1 MEVTYRISEQDY
13 VNITKLSAKFT
24 PRIVL
29 AYCVAVLVLVLLV
42 IYRSQILRGG
52 ALPAAVIGGLIAG
65 LVVVFVMRYIVVPIL
80 ARRHYRKYKAI
91 HQEFAL
97 ELVDDGIR
105 FSSANGEGKVLWS
118 QVDKWRQN
126 DEFIL
131 IYLMPRLYYMV
142 PKSIADQGFD
152 LQALIEKLL
161 HHVGPPK

>member
-13 VNITKLSAKFT
+13 VSVTKLSAKLT

-29 AYCVAVLVLVLLV
+29 VYVVTTVVLVLLV
-42 IYRSQILRGG
+42 IYGSQILRGG
-52 ALPAAVIGGLIAG
+52 AIGGLIAG
-65 LVVVFVMRYIVVPIL
+65 LVVGLVTRYMVLPIL

-105 FSSANGEGKVLWS
+105 FSSANGDGKVLWF

-131 IYLMPRLYYMV
+131 IYLMPRLFHIV

>member
-13 VNITKLSAKFT
+13 VSVTKLSAKLT

-29 AYCVAVLVLVLLV
+29 VYSGTAFVLVLLV
-42 IYRSQILRGG
+42 IYGSQILWGG
-52 ALPAAVIGGLIAG
+52 ALWAAALGGLIAG
-65 LVVVFVMRYIVVPIL
+65 LVGGLVTRYIVVPIL
-80 ARRHYRKYKAI
+80 ARRQYRKYKAI

-105 FSSANGEGKVLWS
+105 FSSANGDGKVLWS

-131 IYLMPRLYYMV
+131 IYLMPRLFYIV
-142 PKSIADQGFD
+142 PKSVVSQGFD